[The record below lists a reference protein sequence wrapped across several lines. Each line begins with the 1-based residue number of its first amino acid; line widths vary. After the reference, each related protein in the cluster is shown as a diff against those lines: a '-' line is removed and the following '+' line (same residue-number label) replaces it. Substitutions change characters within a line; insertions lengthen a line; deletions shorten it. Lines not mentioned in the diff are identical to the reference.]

1 MLVEGR
7 LAQLARA
14 TRLHRVGQG
23 FESLIAHQKKSN
35 KPIIYL
41 MSFQIIKEE
50 KDYLVINKF
59 SGLLVH
65 GDGRED
71 EGSSKTLCD
80 LLLEKYPEMLG
91 VGEPFRNSEGIEI
104 EKPGIVHRLDKDT
117 SGIMLVARTE
127 LGFDFLKEQFQKR
140 TIKKIYH
147 AFVYGNLKE
156 NSGIIDSPI
165 GRSKKNFKQWLA
177 GKEARGK
184 MREAITEY
192 KVLTRAENKEV
203 TLVEVNL
210 QTGRTHQIRVHFKSI
225 YHPLV
230 ADNLY
235 APNRESLLNF
245 KRVALHSKKIEFL
258 NLNGE
263 KVSYSADYPED
274 FFQALKLIS
283 K

>member
-1 MLVEGR
+1 M
-7 LAQLARA
+7 
-14 TRLHRVGQG
+14 
-23 FESLIAHQKKSN
+23 N
-35 KPIIYL
+35 
-41 MSFQIIKEE
+41 FQIVKEE
-50 KDYLVINKF
+50 KDYLVINKAA
-59 SGLLVH
+59 GILVH
-65 GDGRED
+65 GDGKEINKD
-71 EGSSKTLCD
+71 SKTLCD
-80 LLLEKYPEMLG
+80 FLLEKYPEISK
-91 VGEPFRNSEGIEI
+91 VGESFKNSEGVEI
-104 EKPGIVHRLDKDT
+104 EKPGIVHRLDKET

-147 AFVYGNLKE
+147 AFIYGNLKE
-156 NSGIIDSPI
+156 DSGIIDSPI
-165 GRSKKNFKQWLA
+165 GRSKKNFKQWFA

-192 KVLTRAENKEV
+192 KVLTRLKNKEA
-203 TLVEVNL
+203 TFVEINL

-235 APNRESLLNF
+235 APNREPLFGF

-274 FFQALKLIS
+274 FSQALKLIS